1 MTRLGRRLLAF
12 LFVFAAA
19 GGVNPAPVSSQI
31 LLVILFGDKLSSESL
46 QVGIKLDRAFTS
58 LTDLEGADVR
68 SGWAFGAFAEI
79 PLGETWGVQ
88 PELTLTTPGGAQT
101 FVGDPTGNP
110 TLDGV
115 FSEVSVTRKLSYSN
129 LGVPLRVLVGRIALG
144 LGPQIGYLRKADDVS
159 PLQPLNPI
167 LYF

>member
-68 SGWAFGAFAEI
+68 SGWAFGAFVEI

-115 FSEVSVTRKLSYSN
+115 FTR
-129 LGVPLRVLVGRIALG
+129 
-144 LGPQIGYLRKADDVS
+144 
-159 PLQPLNPI
+159 
-167 LYF
+167 